1 MELWQQMI
9 RDSIHTV
16 DQLVE
21 KFNIDRKVA
30 EDLDEFFQARINPYY
45 FSLIRYPGDPIWL
58 QCVPDKA
65 ELEDFDAEEDPLM
78 EDAMSPVPN
87 ITHRYPD
94 RALFL
99 VTSQCGLYCRFCT
112 RKRKVG
118 DYEKISMKGLESA
131 FQYLE
136 QHTEIRDVILSG
148 GDPLMLTDTMLEK
161 ILKRIR
167 EISHIEI
174 IRLGTKMPCVLPQRI
189 TENLCEM
196 IKKYHPVYVNTHF
209 NHPWEITPESSK
221 ACEMLAN
228 AGVPVGNQM
237 VLMKGVNDDP
247 AVVKELMQKLLRIRV
262 RPYYMY
268 MADETKGANHFR
280 TSIETGLNIVENLR
294 GHTSGLAIP
303 HFVIDAPGG
312 GGKIP
317 ILPNYVL
324 HHDEDRIILRNY
336 KHRSY
341 AYKNYKDKL
350 NPPKPKKEKLP
361 VEQTEKIAAVKKN
374 GTNGNS
380 KIGNSKSD
388 KSKLKIID
396 FTKIELPV
404 LQMEEVDN

>member
-9 RDSIHTV
+9 KDSVHTV

-21 KFNIDRKVA
+21 KFNIDRKAA
-30 EDLDEFFQARINPYY
+30 EGLDEFFQARINPYY
-45 FSLIRYPGDPIWL
+45 LSLIRYPGDPIWK

-99 VTSQCGLYCRFCT
+99 VNSQCGLYCRFCT

-131 FQYLE
+131 FKYLE
-136 QHTEIRDVILSG
+136 EHTEVRDVILSG
-148 GDPLMLTDTMLEK
+148 GDPLMLTDVMLEK
-161 ILKRIR
+161 ILKRLR
-167 EISHIEI
+167 EIPHIEI

-196 IKKYHPVYVNTHF
+196 LKKYHPIYVNTHF
-209 NHPWEITPESSK
+209 NHPWEVTEESIK
-221 ACEMLAN
+221 ACTMLAN
-228 AGVPVGNQM
+228 AGCPVGNQM

-247 AVVKELMQKLLRIRV
+247 AIVKELMQKLLKMRV
-262 RPYYMY
+262 RPYYIY
-268 MADETKGANHFR
+268 LADETKGANHFR
-280 TSIETGLNIVENLR
+280 TSVETGVQVIEALR
-294 GHTSGLAIP
+294 GHTSGLAVP
-303 HFVIDAPGG
+303 HLVIDAPGG

-324 HHDEDRIILRNY
+324 HHDEEQIVLRNY
-336 KHRSY
+336 QNKMYTYRNLPD
-341 AYKNYKDKL
+341 KN
-350 NPPKPKKEKLP
+350 NPG
-361 VEQTEKIAAVKKN
+361 KKN
-374 GTNGNS
+374 VKVNGRTSNGRNGKNGRS
-380 KIGNSKSD
+380 KIKE
-388 KSKLKIID
+388 LKVD
-396 FTKIELPV
+396 KIELPI
-404 LQMEEVDN
+404 LEEVEN